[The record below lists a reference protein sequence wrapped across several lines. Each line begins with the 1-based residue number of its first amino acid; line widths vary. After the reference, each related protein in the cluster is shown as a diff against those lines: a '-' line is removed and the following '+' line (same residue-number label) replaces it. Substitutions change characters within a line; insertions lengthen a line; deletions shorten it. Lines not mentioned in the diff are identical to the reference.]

1 MDTNDS
7 MPGAEPQGLT
17 PEMILND
24 IDYHTAATT
33 PAIPGERT
41 GEQLRENATGAIP
54 FLVDA
59 MLQSSGLACLA
70 GSSDTGKSAL
80 LRQLCTAIAT
90 GQKEWLGFHLNARH
104 RSALYVSTEDG
115 EEATRTMLLKQTS
128 HHTPGELRTLRFLF
142 EWEDIVPSIDYSLT
156 VQPAD
161 IVIVDCFSDVYGG
174 DLKDTQKIR
183 AFLQLFQTIAERHKC
198 LVMFLHHTGKR
209 TENLTPSK
217 NNLLSGQGFEAKM
230 RLVVELR
237 KDHVRKDLRHLCIV
251 KGNYLPDE
259 AKNES
264 HILTFDADKLTFTR
278 TDERVP
284 YECLAKGYEVDE
296 GRMKYDQAV
305 EMRAAE
311 KSYDFIA
318 EKLGYSSRS
327 SVMRL
332 LEKGKKLG
340 WDAEEESDGEDAE
353 EAAGE

>member
-1 MDTNDS
+1 MDTNES
-7 MPGAEPQGLT
+7 MPGTEPQGLT
-17 PEMILND
+17 PEMILRD
-24 IDYHTAATT
+24 IDHHASAM
-33 PAIPGERT
+33 PPVAGERT
-41 GEQLRENATGAIP
+41 GEQLRQNASEAIP

-90 GQKEWLGFHLNARH
+90 GQKEWLGFGLNARH

-128 HHTPGELRTLRFLF
+128 HHAPGELRTLRFLF

-183 AFLQLFQTIAERHKC
+183 AFLQLFQAIAERHKC

-264 HILTFDADKLTFTR
+264 HILTFDADTLCFAR
-278 TDERVP
+278 TEERVP
-284 YECLAKGYEVDE
+284 YECLAKGYEVEE
-296 GRMKYDQAV
+296 GRMKFDQAM
-305 EMRAAE
+305 EYKASGMG
-311 KSYDFIA
+311 YDLIA
-318 EKLGYSSRS
+318 EKIGYNSKS
-327 SVMRL
+327 SVHRL
-332 LEKGKKLG
+332 LEKGRKLG
-340 WDAEEESDGEDAE
+340 WDAEPE
-353 EAAGE
+353 EAEDMQEDEKTED

>member
-1 MDTNDS
+1 MDTNES
-7 MPGAEPQGLT
+7 MRGTQPHALT
-17 PEMILND
+17 PEMILAD
-24 IDYHTAATT
+24 IDYHTSAMPPVA
-33 PAIPGERT
+33 GERT
-41 GEQLRENATGAIP
+41 GEYLRQNATGAIP

-80 LRQLCTAIAT
+80 LRQLCTAIST
-90 GQKEWLGFHLNARH
+90 GQKEWLGFGLNARH

-183 AFLQLFQTIAERHKC
+183 AFLQLFQAIAERHKC

-264 HILTFDADKLTFTR
+264 HILTFDADTLCFAR

-284 YECLAKGYEVDE
+284 YECLAKGYEAEE
-296 GRMKYDQAV
+296 GRAKYEKAV
-305 EMRAAE
+305 ELKAAGMSFA
-311 KSYDFIA
+311 KMA
-318 EKLGYSSRS
+318 EMLGYASKN
-327 SVMRL
+327 SVHKL
-332 LEKGKKLG
+332 FEKAQKLG
-340 WDAEEESDGEDAE
+340 WNLNEAAEEEDAPEQVE
-353 EAAGE
+353 E